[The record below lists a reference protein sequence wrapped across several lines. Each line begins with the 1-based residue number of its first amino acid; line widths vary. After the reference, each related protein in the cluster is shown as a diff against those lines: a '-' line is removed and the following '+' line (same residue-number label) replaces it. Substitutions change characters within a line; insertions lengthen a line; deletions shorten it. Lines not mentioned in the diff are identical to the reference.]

1 MNALVS
7 FDEKQQIMAVFMKLD
22 RGNKGEL
29 DELDIV
35 SGFVE
40 LFGEEKMELAEEC
53 GRHVMARI
61 RKTRLTFSEFLTYCA
76 NRFFLI
82 REINIRKVF

>member
-1 MNALVS
+1 
-7 FDEKQQIMAVFMKLD
+7 
-22 RGNKGEL
+22 
-29 DELDIV
+29 
-35 SGFVE
+35 
-40 LFGEEKMELAEEC
+40 MELAEEC